1 MNWVK
6 VGLLEGIKPL
16 LENRF
21 GISTQKMRSDISTTF
36 FTIDD
41 PDTKCSLEEV
51 IKILE
56 LCAHYTN
63 CGHFGLLLA
72 DAQKQYIETF
82 GVVGLLGQHSTNL
95 EEALAQ
101 TLKHQQCNV
110 KGIDWTMSKHSG
122 YVHLILSCNENS
134 DLCIRQTYAYT
145 MAKVFTLLTYI
156 TAQQWQPAQV
166 FFNFQKPDELTPWR
180 DFFGKNVFFDRE
192 YNGFIFDKN
201 LLHLPIVHKNR
212 QLLSIIK
219 DYLKLSGQSSSHDKI
234 EQIRS
239 QMRSMLLL
247 NQDCTLQKI
256 AASQNKSVRAL
267 QYYLQQHDLTY
278 QELLVDVRY
287 SLAKELLSLSEHR
300 ISEISTIV
308 GFSDTA
314 VFSRSFKNN
323 VGMTPTQ
330 YRKKSSR

>member
-16 LENRF
+16 LNNRF
-21 GISTQKMRSDISTTF
+21 GISAQKMQSDISATF
-36 FTIDD
+36 FAMDD
-41 PDTKCSLEEV
+41 PDSKCSLQEV
-51 IKILE
+51 IKILK
-56 LCAHYTN
+56 LCAHYTD
-63 CGHFGLLLA
+63 CDHFGLLLA
-72 DAQKQYIETF
+72 DYQKQFIETF
-82 GVVGLLGQHSTNL
+82 GVVGLLGHHSTNL

-122 YVHLILSCNENS
+122 YVHLILRCDENS
-134 DLCIRQTYAYT
+134 DFCMRHTYAYT
-145 MAKVFTLLTYI
+145 MAKVFTLLTKI
-156 TAQQWQPAQV
+156 TAQQWQPAQIC
-166 FFNFQKPDELTPWR
+166 FSFQRPDDLTPWR
-180 DFFGKNVFFDRE
+180 EFFGKNVFFDRE

-201 LLHLPIVHKNR
+201 QLHLAIVQKNQ
-212 QLLSIIK
+212 QLLSLIN
-219 DYLKLSGQSSSHDKI
+219 DYLKLSGQSASHDKI
-234 EQIRS
+234 EQIKN

-278 QELLVDVRY
+278 QKLLVDVRY
-287 SLAKELLSLSEHR
+287 SVAKELLSLSEHR

-323 VGMTPTQ
+323 VGMTPSQ
-330 YRKKSSR
+330 YRKKSAR